1 MNESMHGP
9 TVVAALIRAA
19 YEEGA
24 RNAATGMAAEMYV
37 LSEAKKAA
45 AQIVQNAGDPTLV
58 ERFFGLF
65 RAWANTKEDDPMEA
79 FKKAG
84 KLMRQMRELVGT
96 APFDGGGND
105 PVV

>member
-65 RAWANTKEDDPMEA
+65 RAWSNSGDY
-79 FKKAG
+79 KKACA
-84 KLMRQMRELVGT
+84 LMREMRELVGP
-96 APFDGGGND
+96 APFDGGAQ
-105 PVV
+105 